1 MIKRSAKEIQKLIGG
16 RIIGE
21 EDILVSSI
29 SSLKKIKEESV
40 VFIKSKKFLNLDLPY
55 NLLLIIPCKFLDL
68 LDPFP
73 KTVICVEDIEEAFA
87 KLLKEFHPPSFPIGI
102 SEKAVI
108 KENVKLGEEVYIG
121 ELVIIESDVRIGRGV
136 KIFPGS
142 YIGHKVE
149 IDENTVIYPN
159 VTILDNVKIGK
170 NCIIQ
175 SGSVLGSS
183 GFGYIRKK
191 DGYEKISQIGSLII
205 EDNVE
210 IGSLVAID
218 RGTIDDTLIKKGTKI
233 DSLVK
238 IAHNVV
244 VGQNNIITSQVGIA
258 GSSQTGDNVIM
269 GGQSGVADHVTIG
282 DNVIIAADAGVIS
295 DLPSGAFVSG
305 SPAINHKREY
315 KAKALMY
322 KLPEMVDEVKKLKKE
337 LVNLKKEIKKDE

>member
-1 MIKRSAKEIQKLIGG
+1 MNSNQI
-16 RIIGE
+16 
-21 EDILVSSI
+21 ILVGGGGHCKSCI
-29 SSLKKIKEESV
+29 DVIEVEGRYKVKGIIDLPKEFGKSTLGYKVIGNDDDLPKLANKGYSFLITLGHMGNPKRRVEL
-40 VFIKSKKFLNLDLPY
+40 FNIIKSNGGILPTVGS
-55 NLLLIIPCKFLDL
+55 
-68 LDPFP
+68 P
-73 KTVICVEDIEEAFA
+73 KAQISKHAV
-87 KLLKEFHPPSFPIGI
+87 I
-102 SEKAVI
+102 SE
-108 KENVKLGEEVYIG
+108 G
-121 ELVIIESDVRIGRGV
+121 
-136 KIFPGS
+136 
-142 YIGHKVE
+142 
-149 IDENTVIYPN
+149 
-159 VTILDNVKIGK
+159 TILMHHSIVNADVKIGK

-191 DGYEKISQIGSLII
+191 DGYEKISQIGNLII